1 LFDLLQSDLL
11 NLHAKQYTQTCRLV
25 MKSRPENRM
34 NYNWV
39 TLSLGFIELLIFFLK
54 WDKSE
59 ANVNISVTVK
69 KHNLNKT

>member
-1 LFDLLQSDLL
+1 
-11 NLHAKQYTQTCRLV
+11 
-25 MKSRPENRM
+25 M